1 MITTKYFNF
10 PSTGVLVGLFHLY
23 HVSTLY
29 ENDRNFSHLST
40 MEREMGFRT
49 EMVSDNIEFYINICK
64 LLSWTMLYIINKL
77 EC

>member
-10 PSTGVLVGLFHLY
+10 PSTGVLVGLFHMY

-49 EMVSDNIEFYINICK
+49 EMVSDNIEFYFKICK
-64 LLSWTMLYIINKL
+64 LLSWTMLYIIN
-77 EC
+77 

>member
-10 PSTGVLVGLFHLY
+10 PSTGVLVGLFHMY

-49 EMVSDNIEFYINICK
+49 EMVSDHILN
-64 LLSWTMLYIINKL
+64 LLH
-77 EC
+77 

>member
-10 PSTGVLVGLFHLY
+10 PSTGVLVGLFHMY

-29 ENDRNFSHLST
+29 ENDRNFSHLSS

-49 EMVSDNIEFYINICK
+49 EMVSDNIELYICK
-64 LLSWTMLYIINKL
+64 LLSWTMRLILLLNQ